1 VRINFARAEGRRRD
15 VFIKRTPAKLDS
27 VMGCFDLMSA
37 SSVRRR
43 VVR

>member
-1 VRINFARAEGRRRD
+1 MRMNFARAEGSRRD
-15 VFIKRTPAKLDS
+15 VFIKRVPSELDS

-43 VVR
+43 VE